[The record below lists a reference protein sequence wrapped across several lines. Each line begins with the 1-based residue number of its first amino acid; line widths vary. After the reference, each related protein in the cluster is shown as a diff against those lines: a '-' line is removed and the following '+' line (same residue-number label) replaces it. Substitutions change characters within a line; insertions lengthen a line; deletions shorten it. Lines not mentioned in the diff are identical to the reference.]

1 MRASSMHK
9 LVTNSNGN
17 TSSAMGGLFALIA
30 FAVLVGLVVGLFS

>member
-30 FAVLVGLVVGLFS
+30 FVAMIGLVFSLFV